1 MAMKLEEAER
11 AQSAYRSATMLS
23 QLLETVDSP
32 RSPRLAFEAH
42 ARLGVPLDIQ
52 ESTLDLFTSRSTGSA
67 FLSKAEWMQL
77 TSIAPFWPMSAAVRQ
92 CEQVRQ
98 PWTLGVPKQNSR
110 ILLLDVR
117 ALQLPNMNGTKNHAL
132 ALMRSFISALPDG
145 YELAFF
151 TTRDRPALSTEIA
164 SLASVTWRPS
174 LIGDVEIF
182 VQLATVMD
190 ALEHTNIDLLRA
202 PWIRRVSVFLDDIQG
217 IYPRHFIGSEDAF
230 WVHQLAVEKLRS
242 SHVVLTLGKTSHDEA
257 LALWESLDEDEPQP
271 RIEISSCLSGLPLT
285 GARDPLDVTDEF
297 LVFGNHYPHKNLA
310 LVGAVA
316 GVAKPAA
323 GTTSIFTFV
332 AYVSQAHAAAL
343 DSLASLNGEVK
354 SQIRFAAGLSSKGLS
369 QCLTK
374 ARAIIVP
381 SLHEGF
387 SLPVIEAIERGVPV
401 LLSRIP
407 AHQELL
413 TDGPWF
419 FDPRDVS
426 SLLSSL
432 RAFEDR
438 GEDWPNMQKAAVAAR
453 YSEDT
458 MQTVVSD
465 VMQSLASVRELRQA
479 VPPRPLA
486 RTNPS
491 SARPP
496 KTLLNPID
504 LRRQDVAFIS
514 TLRTMLSPGSHD
526 GQSFRI
532 SALSLRH
539 EHDALVA
546 EFHSSRTWKLGRA
559 VGAPLRWMQRI
570 VRGGAR

>member
-1 MAMKLEEAER
+1 LNN
-11 AQSAYRSATMLS
+11 
-23 QLLETVDSP
+23 
-32 RSPRLAFEAH
+32 
-42 ARLGVPLDIQ
+42 
-52 ESTLDLFTSRSTGSA
+52 
-67 FLSKAEWMQL
+67 AEWTQL
-77 TSIAPFWPMSAAVRQ
+77 TSIAPFWPMSAVVRQ

-110 ILLLDVR
+110 IVLLDVR

-151 TTRDRPALSTEIA
+151 TTRDRPALTPDLA

-190 ALEHTNIDLLRA
+190 ALEPTNIDLLRA
-202 PWIRRVSVFLDDIQG
+202 PWIQRVSVFLDDIQG

-230 WVHQLAVEKLRS
+230 WVHQLAIEKLRS
-242 SHVVLTLGKTSHDEA
+242 SHVVLTLGKTSQNEA
-257 LALWESLDEDEPQP
+257 VALWESLDEDEPQP

-285 GARDPLDVTDEF
+285 GARDPLEVADEF

-310 LVGAVA
+310 LVAAVA
-316 GVAKPAA
+316 GVAKLAT
-323 GTTSIFTFV
+323 GITSTFTFV
-332 AYVSQAHAAAL
+332 ADVSQAHAAAL

-354 SQIRFAAGLSSKGLS
+354 SLIRFAGGLSSKGLS
-369 QCLTK
+369 QRVTK
-374 ARAIIVP
+374 ARAIIIP

-387 SLPVIEAIERGVPV
+387 SLPVIEAVERGAPV

-426 SLLSSL
+426 SLLDCL
-432 RAFEDR
+432 RAFEED
-438 GEDWPNMQKAAVAAR
+438 GETWPDVQRAAVAAR

-458 MQTVVSD
+458 MPTIVSD
-465 VMQSLASVRELRQA
+465 IMQSLASVRELRRA
-479 VPPRPLA
+479 VPPRAPERNTSTA
-486 RTNPS
+486 KS
-491 SARPP
+491 SQ
-496 KTLLNPID
+496 TLTNPID
-504 LRRQDVAFIS
+504 LRDQDVTYMSI
-514 TLRTMLSPGSHD
+514 LRTTLSPGTHS
-526 GQSFRI
+526 GQSSRI
-532 SALSLRH
+532 SALTLRH

-559 VGAPLRWMQRI
+559 VGAPLRWVQRI